1 MSIITITNRLDSIDT
16 VCSHIPT
23 VDTLYT
29 SRVTLVTIATPEHH
43 DEIQGGADGRN
54 VSPERS
60 PTILLMVNEDANRA
74 KNGDEVEDV
83 YTPLIDKANVT
94 LSEQE
99 SDLIDD
105 LVEGD
110 EYGTSISADEM
121 ELVVVESAIDDE
133 NREATTD
140 DLVYVYRHRIADP
153 E

>member
-1 MSIITITNRLDSIDT
+1 MRF
-16 VCSHIPT
+16 
-23 VDTLYT
+23 
-29 SRVTLVTIATPEHH
+29 RE
-43 DEIQGGADGRN
+43 ADGRN

-60 PTILLMVNEDANRA
+60 PTILLMVNEDADRA
-74 KNGDEVEDV
+74 EDGDEVADV